1 VNRSFDFHPEARE
14 ELRRAVQFYEQE
26 SPGLGREF
34 AAEARVVIDHILDH
48 PLSGARA
55 EADTRRKLL
64 LRFPYSVIYLI
75 EPTRLRI
82 IALMHQRR
90 EPGYWLTRIDE
101 Q

>member
-1 VNRSFDFHPEARE
+1 MSRAFDFHPEARE
-14 ELRRAVQFYEQE
+14 ELRHAVRFYERE

-34 AAEARVVIDHILDH
+34 AVEARTVIDHLLDH
-48 PLSGARA
+48 PLSGTPT

-64 LRFPYSVIYLI
+64 LHFPYSVIYLV

-90 EPGYWLTRIDE
+90 EPGYWLTRIE
-101 Q
+101 SQ